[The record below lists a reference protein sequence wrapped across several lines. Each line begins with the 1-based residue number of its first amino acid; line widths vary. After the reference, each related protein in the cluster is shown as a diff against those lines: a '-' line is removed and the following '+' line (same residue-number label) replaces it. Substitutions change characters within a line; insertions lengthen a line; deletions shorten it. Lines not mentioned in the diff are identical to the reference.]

1 MPARKTKV
9 ICTIGPASIS
19 KIPELMAAGMDCA
32 RINTAHGDFE
42 SYSSA
47 VRELRRAGDI
57 PIMLDIKG
65 PEIRTR
71 LAKPIHAKAGEKI
84 DFTFKEGAER
94 SFSYDF
100 SGEIENGTKI
110 LINNGMIEAEALS
123 VKKGNVTLMFP
134 ADSLVENNKGVNIP
148 NTHLNVPPLSEKD
161 KEAIKFAIDNC
172 LDFIALSFTRN
183 AKDVQRVRKLAGR
196 KMHLIAKIENSE
208 GVRKIK
214 EIISASDGIMV
225 ARGDLGVEMQSQKV
239 PLVQKDIIKKCNAA
253 AKPVITATQM
263 LESMLFHQAPT
274 RAETSD
280 VANAILDGSDAV
292 MLSGETAVGKYP
304 VESAAEMDKI
314 AIETEPMVR
323 TFLGHG
329 LKEGISGSIAH
340 SIYEISE
347 HSWITKIVV
356 VTRSGFTARIISRFR
371 PKKPVIA
378 VTGTQRASRQL
389 GLLWGVKP
397 VRFESAYIGNIPKI
411 TGFLAE
417 EGILHGEDVA
427 IFTGA
432 LESAKHASNYIS
444 IHKIEDILNAEEKKT
459 GKKA

>member
-1 MPARKTKV
+1 MLARKTKI

-19 KIPELMAAGMDCA
+19 KIPALMAAGMDCA

-42 SYSSA
+42 SYLTT
-47 VRELRRAGDI
+47 VKELRKAGDI

-71 LAKPIHAKAGEKI
+71 LSKTIHAKAGEKI

-100 SGEIENGTKI
+100 SGEIASGTKI
-110 LINNGMIEAEALS
+110 LINNGMVEAEASS
-123 VKKGNVTLMFP
+123 VKKGQVTLMFP
-134 ADSLVENNKGVNIP
+134 SDSLVENNKGVNIP
-148 NTHLNVPPLSEKD
+148 NTHLNIPSLSAKD
-161 KEAIKFAIDNC
+161 NEAIKFAVDNN
-172 LDFIALSFTRN
+172 LDFIAISFTRN

-196 KMHLIAKIENSE
+196 KIHLIAKIENSE
-208 GVRKIK
+208 GVRRIN

-239 PLVQKDIIKKCNAA
+239 PLVQKEIIRKCNTA

-263 LESMLFHQAPT
+263 LESMITHQAPT

-304 VESAAEMDKI
+304 VESAAEMKKI

-323 TFLGHG
+323 TFLGHEI
-329 LKEGISGSIAH
+329 KEGISGSISH

-347 HSWITKIVV
+347 HKWITKIVV

-371 PKKPVIA
+371 PKKSVIA
-378 VTGTQRASRQL
+378 VTSTLRTSRQL

-397 VRFESAYIGNIPKI
+397 VKFENAYIGNIREI
-411 TGFLAE
+411 ACFLVE
-417 EGILHGEDVA
+417 QGILHGEDVA

-444 IHKIEDILNAEEKKT
+444 IHKIEDILDAEERKKNRL
-459 GKKA
+459 